1 MSWPRLLWL
10 NVRQAWQDVR
20 AALLC
25 RHRRLDVF
33 EKRGFLLC
41 HDCARVW
48 RVRDRGL
55 FTERWEARTW
65 TRAEIIEV
73 IQGVE
78 R

>member
-1 MSWPRLLWL
+1 MSWARLISL
-10 NVRQAWQDVR
+10 NVRQAWQDFR
-20 AALLC
+20 AAFLC

-41 HDCARVW
+41 HRCQRMW

-55 FTERWEARTW
+55 LTERWEARTW
-65 TRAEIIEV
+65 TRAQIVEV

>member
-1 MSWPRLLWL
+1 MSWARLLWL
-10 NVRQAWQDVR
+10 NVRQAWQDFR
-20 AALLC
+20 AAFLC

-41 HDCARVW
+41 HRCQRMW

-65 TRAEIIEV
+65 TRAQIVEV